1 MEKSKASKLVPSNAL
16 RIFEERVLANN
27 TIFNHILMIAQSIVQ
42 VLNLTLIGN
51 IGLEP
56 WILLALRCIGG
67 LVFLSTISIF
77 SLIREPLPIDFNTK
91 VLSYCYS
98 IGQISVMGI
107 YLLFGSIDDRVNDNF
122 ILLAP
127 ALVIFGI
134 FYDKNI
140 YLNKK
145 NSLWKKFI
153 YLLIIFWSVIASTR
167 SIINFIQLKNSWAFL
182 ICLIFFISIFLIS
195 KIMFYLTIIKI
206 NKKKIKPLE
215 ISATSLLNVSKI
227 GIPIGVLVHTWR
239 MNKLLPGREQKL
251 FLFDFARCGRISALK
266 VIISS
271 FISFGIVFP
280 LQIIT
285 IPNISFFEYALY
297 SIFPSILFSH
307 DYITIGFISVTILT
321 SLNKSGDSKVPE
333 KDSILL
339 EPVK

>member
-1 MEKSKASKLVPSNAL
+1 MEESKASKLIPSNAL
-16 RIFEERVLANN
+16 ITFKERVLANN
-27 TIFNHILMIAQSIVQ
+27 TIFSHTLMIAQSIVQ
-42 VLNLTLIGN
+42 ALNLTLIGN

-77 SLIREPLPIDFNTK
+77 SLIREPLPTDFNTK
-91 VLSYCYS
+91 VLSYCFS

-107 YLLFGSIDDRVNDNF
+107 YLLFGSTDDRFNDNF

-145 NSLWKKFI
+145 NSLWKRFI
-153 YLLIIFWSVIASTR
+153 YLFIIFWSVIASTR
-167 SIINFIQLKNSWAFL
+167 SIINFIQIKNSWAFF
-182 ICLIFFISIFLIS
+182 IYLIFFTSIFLIC
-195 KIMFYLTIIKI
+195 KLIFYLTVIKI
-206 NKKKIKPLE
+206 NKNKLRPLE

-227 GIPIGVLVHTWR
+227 GIPIGVLVHAWR
-239 MNKLLPGREQKL
+239 MSKLLPRRDYKL
-251 FLFDFARCGRISALK
+251 FLFDLARCGRVPALK

-271 FISFGIVFP
+271 FISFGIIFP

-297 SIFPSILFSH
+297 SLFPSILFSH
-307 DYITIGFISVTILT
+307 DYITIGFISVTIFII
-321 SLNKSGDSKVPE
+321 LNKSRDYKVPE
-333 KDSILL
+333 KDSI
-339 EPVK
+339 